1 MVIARTSEF
10 QVRQVPTVSALPK
23 LERGQLKTVASQKV
37 KKQTLTPPQISVP
50 FLFNPSELTIKK
62 SNAFQTSK
70 AGKTSN
76 NKELEFG
83 GGEPKEITMQLF
95 FDTLESHDASV
106 AAGSDVR
113 QFTDKLLLMMQI
125 PDAWAQRKIAWP
137 PQVELEWGQIK
148 RGWHIPCYIT
158 SMTQKFTLFAP
169 DGTPVR
175 ATVDLTL
182 KVADD
187 ARLPGQNPTSG
198 SESFERTRLVMSG
211 DRLDLIAFQEYGDS
225 SLWRVI
231 ADANR
236 LLNVRDLTVGQRLA
250 IPDIA

>member
-1 MVIARTSEF
+1 MVIARTSDV
-10 QVRQVPTVSALPK
+10 QVRQVPAVATPPK
-23 LERGQLKTVASQKV
+23 LERGQIKTVSSQKV

-50 FLFNPSELTIKK
+50 FLFNPTELTIKK
-62 SNAFQTSK
+62 SNAFQVTK

-83 GGEPKEITMQLF
+83 GGEPKEVTIQLF
-95 FDTLESHDASV
+95 FDTLESHDPSV
-106 AAGSDVR
+106 SAGEDVR
-113 QFTDKLLLMMQI
+113 KFTDKLLQMMMI
-125 PDAWAQRKIAWP
+125 PDDWQQRKIASP

-175 ATVDLTL
+175 ATVDLSL

-198 SESFERTRLVMSG
+198 SDGYERTRMVMPG
-211 DRLDLIAFQEYGDS
+211 DRLDLIAHQEYGDS
-225 SLWRVI
+225 GQWRAI

-236 LLNVRDLTVGQRLA
+236 LTGVRDLPVGRRLA
-250 IPDIA
+250 IPDIS